1 MGFLGEK
8 LHAGDIWGV
17 LGYGTVLATGSI
29 AAAKGGE
36 RWDPAPCP
44 RAWLGSG
51 SSKNGASRG
60 APRNFGNPSVGNSS
74 EAPCWEASGFSGA
87 ARLSGGLLRMGETQ
101 APLSFSLLS
110 LVSCR
115 FFGQSLAADPPQ
127 PRCGVFSQAPQRDRR
142 GMEKAAPALSE
153 HQGDGG
159 RALLMTLEPNKEN
172 FAALECPQGEERR
185 AAFVKDAKA
194 PLESPAL
201 SGTALEAGTELKE
214 AAFYGA
220 DNLAMMSR
228 EGKGSPG
235 TELCPLQEDPN
246 FFSPLAR
253 KEPDIALEA
262 RDVAGKTPGSPRWVH
277 PTGWWQLPVLG
288 VGLSQVW
295 GSCPRP
301 VGGAPALVRVGCLGL
316 EAFCCEMLG
325 IRAKW
330 GSAW

>member
-1 MGFLGEK
+1 MGPGAVPQSLAGLGEQQK
-8 LHAGDIWGV
+8 RGEQGGTEEFWESQHREQRRGPALGGFRV
-17 LGYGTVLATGSI
+17 LRSRSPLSWPPLRG
-29 AAAKGGE
+29 
-36 RWDPAPCP
+36 RNP
-44 RAWLGSG
+44 G
-51 SSKNGASRG
+51 SSLIFPFIS
-60 APRNFGNPSVGNSS
+60 
-74 EAPCWEASGFSGA
+74 
-87 ARLSGGLLRMGETQ
+87 
-101 APLSFSLLS
+101 
-110 LVSCR
+110 VSCR

-127 PRCGVFSQAPQRDRR
+127 PRCGVFSRVPQSDRR

-262 RDVAGKTPGSPRWVH
+262 RDVAGKTPGSPRWVR
-277 PTGWWQLPVLG
+277 PAGRWQLPVLG

-301 VGGAPALVRVGCLGL
+301 VGGAPAPVRVGCLGL
-316 EAFCCEMLG
+316 EAFCREMLG
-325 IRAKW
+325 IWAKW